1 MPRSID
7 SRLDFLSPVGV
18 IPGLGT
24 RRTAAL
30 NESGIFTLGDLLYQ
44 FPRRYVDRSKITP
57 ISECRNHIGSVVNV
71 IAEITKTRV
80 ERGRRPRFRIQ
91 LTDATGTMEALWFA
105 GIPFFRNTMCAGQRL
120 LCTGLVSCHTGLQ
133 MIHPQTERIAE
144 NAQAPEVLYLPVYP
158 LTLAM
163 ENAGMGQ
170 KLLRKAI
177 DWALQNIQ
185 HFPQLLPRSIEEK
198 RAFPS
203 LDKCI
208 MELHRPT
215 DPLRLGAFNNRLV
228 YEELYRLALTLR
240 WSRRKFALPGRSMSP
255 GALPEK
261 ATRLLP
267 FTLSDDQKKAISVL
281 HNDAAGD
288 RRMHRLL
295 QGDVGSGKTVVA
307 FFACL
312 PALNQGMQVAWLV
325 PTEILARQA
334 FATLSAWLLQLDI
347 RHDLLVGLSTPGD
360 RGRIGAGLS
369 DGSLKFLV
377 GTHALLQPW
386 VKFRKLGMMVIDEQ
400 HKFGAQQRL
409 RLAEK
414 DAAADMLVMSATP
427 IPQTLAKTLYGDL
440 DIVSVQSL
448 PAGRMP
454 VSTHL
459 VPENKRT
466 DMEQFILKDI
476 QTNNSQ
482 VFYVVPR
489 IERDDGPDED
499 AGIKDVQT
507 VFNSLKRGAFS
518 NVEMALVHGQ
528 SDPDERQTIMKKF
541 AAGEIKVLVATTI
554 IEVGIDIPAATILV
568 IENAERFGLSQLHQ
582 LRGRVGRSSKKS
594 YCFLL
599 ANSAEDA
606 LSHKRLAYFCTHH
619 NGFEIAE
626 IDLTMR
632 GPGEV
637 AGFRQ
642 SGWEDLR
649 SADILRDARLFNEIQ
664 NELEELFLK
673 TAPAPSR

>member
-57 ISECRNHIGSVVNV
+57 IAECRNHIGSVVNV

-105 GIPFFRNTMCAGQRL
+105 GVPFFRNTLCTGQRL
-120 LCTGLVSCHTGLQ
+120 LCTGVVSCHTSVQ
-133 MIHPQTERIAE
+133 MIHPQIERIAE

-158 LTLAM
+158 LSLAM

-177 DWALQNIQ
+177 GWALLNIQ
-185 HFPQLLPRSIEEK
+185 HFPQLLPRAIEEK
-198 RAFPS
+198 RGFPP

-208 MELHRPT
+208 MELHRPS
-215 DPLRLGAFNNRLV
+215 DPLRLDAYNGRLV

-261 ATRLLP
+261 AARLLP
-267 FTLSDDQKKAISVL
+267 FSLSDDQKKAIAVL

-312 PALNQGMQVAWLV
+312 PALNKGMQVVWLV

-334 FATLSAWLLQLDI
+334 FATLSAWLMQLDI
-347 RHDLLVGLSTPGD
+347 RHDLLVGQSTPAE
-360 RGRIGAGLS
+360 RARIGTGLS

-386 VKFRKLGMMVIDEQ
+386 VKFRKLGMIVIDEQ

>member
-1 MPRSID
+1 M
-7 SRLDFLSPVGV
+7 V
-18 IPGLGT
+18 T
-24 RRTAAL
+24 
-30 NESGIFTLGDLLYQ
+30 
-44 FPRRYVDRSKITP
+44 
-57 ISECRNHIGSVVNV
+57 
-71 IAEITKTRV
+71 
-80 ERGRRPRFRIQ
+80 
-91 LTDATGTMEALWFA
+91 
-105 GIPFFRNTMCAGQRL
+105 GQRL
-120 LCTGLVSCHTGLQ
+120 LCTGVVSCHTGVQ

-144 NAQAPEVLYLPVYP
+144 NAQAPEVLYLAVYP

-170 KLLRKAI
+170 KLLRKSI
-177 DWALQNIQ
+177 DWALLNIQ

-198 RAFPS
+198 RGFPT

-208 MELHRPT
+208 MEMHRPS
-215 DPLRLGAFNNRLV
+215 DPQRLGAYNGRLV

-240 WSRRKFALPGRSMSP
+240 WSRRKFALPGRSMNP

-261 ATRLLP
+261 TAGLLP
-267 FTLSDDQKKAISVL
+267 FTLSDDQKKAIAVL

-334 FATLSAWLLQLDI
+334 FDTLSAWLSKLDI
-347 RHDLLVGLSTPGD
+347 QYNLLVGQSTPAE
-360 RGRIGAGLS
+360 RARIGAGLS
-369 DGSLKFLV
+369 DGSIKFMV

-386 VKFRKLGMMVIDEQ
+386 VKFKKLGMIVIDEQ

-427 IPQTLAKTLYGDL
+427 IPQTLAKTMYGDL
-440 DIVSVQSL
+440 DIVSLQSL
-448 PAGRMP
+448 PAGRLP

-459 VPENKRT
+459 VPENKRS
-466 DMEQFILKDI
+466 DMEQFVLKEL
-476 QTNNSQ
+476 QANSSQ

-489 IERDDGPDED
+489 IEKDDGPDED
-499 AGIKDVQT
+499 ASLKDVQT
-507 VFNSLKRGAFS
+507 VFNSLKKGALS
-518 NVEMALVHGQ
+518 GVEMALVHGQ
-528 SDPDERQTIMKKF
+528 SDPDERQAIMKKF

-599 ANSAEDA
+599 GNIAEDSI
-606 LSHKRLAYFCTHH
+606 SHKRLDYFCTHH

-626 IDLTMR
+626 MDLTMR

-637 AGFRQ
+637 TGFRQ
-642 SGWEDLR
+642 SGWEDLKL
-649 SADILRDARLFNEIQ
+649 ANMLRDARLFNEIQ
-664 NELEELFLK
+664 NDLEELFLK

>member
-360 RGRIGAGLS
+360 RARIGAGLS

>member
-267 FTLSDDQKKAISVL
+267 FTLSDD
-281 HNDAAGD
+281 
-288 RRMHRLL
+288 
-295 QGDVGSGKTVVA
+295 
-307 FFACL
+307 
-312 PALNQGMQVAWLV
+312 
-325 PTEILARQA
+325 
-334 FATLSAWLLQLDI
+334 
-347 RHDLLVGLSTPGD
+347 
-360 RGRIGAGLS
+360 
-369 DGSLKFLV
+369 
-377 GTHALLQPW
+377 
-386 VKFRKLGMMVIDEQ
+386 
-400 HKFGAQQRL
+400 
-409 RLAEK
+409 
-414 DAAADMLVMSATP
+414 
-427 IPQTLAKTLYGDL
+427 
-440 DIVSVQSL
+440 
-448 PAGRMP
+448 
-454 VSTHL
+454 
-459 VPENKRT
+459 
-466 DMEQFILKDI
+466 
-476 QTNNSQ
+476 
-482 VFYVVPR
+482 
-489 IERDDGPDED
+489 
-499 AGIKDVQT
+499 
-507 VFNSLKRGAFS
+507 
-518 NVEMALVHGQ
+518 
-528 SDPDERQTIMKKF
+528 
-541 AAGEIKVLVATTI
+541 
-554 IEVGIDIPAATILV
+554 
-568 IENAERFGLSQLHQ
+568 
-582 LRGRVGRSSKKS
+582 
-594 YCFLL
+594 
-599 ANSAEDA
+599 
-606 LSHKRLAYFCTHH
+606 
-619 NGFEIAE
+619 
-626 IDLTMR
+626 
-632 GPGEV
+632 
-637 AGFRQ
+637 
-642 SGWEDLR
+642 
-649 SADILRDARLFNEIQ
+649 
-664 NELEELFLK
+664 
-673 TAPAPSR
+673 

>member
-1 MPRSID
+1 
-7 SRLDFLSPVGV
+7 
-18 IPGLGT
+18 
-24 RRTAAL
+24 
-30 NESGIFTLGDLLYQ
+30 
-44 FPRRYVDRSKITP
+44 
-57 ISECRNHIGSVVNV
+57 
-71 IAEITKTRV
+71 
-80 ERGRRPRFRIQ
+80 
-91 LTDATGTMEALWFA
+91 
-105 GIPFFRNTMCAGQRL
+105 
-120 LCTGLVSCHTGLQ
+120 
-133 MIHPQTERIAE
+133 
-144 NAQAPEVLYLPVYP
+144 
-158 LTLAM
+158 
-163 ENAGMGQ
+163 
-170 KLLRKAI
+170 
-177 DWALQNIQ
+177 
-185 HFPQLLPRSIEEK
+185 
-198 RAFPS
+198 
-203 LDKCI
+203 
-208 MELHRPT
+208 
-215 DPLRLGAFNNRLV
+215 
-228 YEELYRLALTLR
+228 
-240 WSRRKFALPGRSMSP
+240 MSP

-261 ATRLLP
+261 AARLLP
-267 FTLSDDQKKAISVL
+267 FSLSDDQKKAIAVL

-312 PALNQGMQVAWLV
+312 PALNKGMQVVWLV

-334 FATLSAWLLQLDI
+334 FATLSAWLMQLDI
-347 RHDLLVGLSTPGD
+347 RHDLLVGQSTPAE
-360 RGRIGAGLS
+360 RARIGTGLS

-386 VKFRKLGMMVIDEQ
+386 VKFRKLGMIVIDEQ

-448 PAGRMP
+448 LVSRMP

-466 DMEQFILKDI
+466 DMEQFVLKEI

-482 VFYVVPR
+482 LFYVVPR

-499 AGIKDVQT
+499 AALKDVQT
-507 VFNSLKRGAFS
+507 IFNSLKKGAFS
-518 NVEMALVHGQ
+518 SIEMALVHGQ

-541 AAGEIKVLVATTI
+541 AAGEIKVIVATTI

-599 ANSAEDA
+599 ANTTEDA

-626 IDLTMR
+626 MDLTMR

-637 AGFRQ
+637 TGFRQ

-649 SADILRDARLFNEIQ
+649 IADVLRDARLFNEIQ